1 MEHEITTPLLPF
13 IFRPELLS
21 ALENALPSAYHFFFF
36 QCPKIIELSS
46 SVESSSISLIS
57 VLGT

>member
-21 ALENALPSAYHFFFF
+21 ALENALPSAYHFFF

-57 VLGT
+57 VLGI